1 MSASQGL
8 RHNDDR
14 FMAAAIR
21 LARCN
26 LGRTAEN
33 PSVGALIVR
42 DDGAGPYIV
51 GRGVTAPGGR
61 PHAEAQALADAGP
74 LARGATVYVTLEP
87 CSHMGKAL
95 PCADA
100 LVAAGVK
107 RVVIA
112 VGDPDPR
119 VNGKGIERL
128 RQAGIEIVEHVL
140 TDRAKEGLSAYLC
153 RKQLQRPEVTLK
165 LAVSADRCI
174 GRKNEGNV
182 AVSGMVSKAQS
193 HVLRAENDA
202 ILVGIGTVMADDP
215 MLDCRLP
222 GMEARSPIRIV
233 IDSQLRLPL
242 DCNLVKTAGRH
253 PVWVVCDER
262 VPSDRMNAL
271 KLSGCRIFP
280 CKTGE
285 KGIDLYSL
293 LIQLVQAGINSLL
306 VEGGAEIAASFW
318 NDDLVDRLILFQSP
332 LILGAEG
339 YKAPD
344 FRKRMGNYRKTD
356 AQQFGDDCC
365 TQWKRIT

>member
-1 MSASQGL
+1 MSVSQDF

-21 LARCN
+21 RARCN

-51 GRGVTAPGGR
+51 GHGVTAHGGR
-61 PHAEAQALADAGP
+61 PHAEAEALAEAGP

-87 CSHMGKAL
+87 CSHMGKAP

-128 RQAGIEIVEHVL
+128 RQAGIEVVEHVL
-140 TDRAKEGLSAYLC
+140 TDMAEEGLSAYLC

-165 LAVSADRCI
+165 LAVSADGYI
-174 GRKNEGNV
+174 GRKNKGNV
-182 AVSGMVSKAQS
+182 AISGMVSQAQA
-193 HVLRAENDA
+193 HILRAENDA

-242 DCNLVKTAGRH
+242 NCNLVKTAGQH
-253 PVWVVCDER
+253 PVWVVCDEA
-262 VPSDRMNAL
+262 VPSSRMNAL
-271 KLSGCRIFP
+271 TSAGCRIFP
-280 CKTGE
+280 CKTEG
-285 KGIDLYSL
+285 KGIGLYNL
-293 LIQLVQAGINSLL
+293 LTQLGQAGINALL

-318 NDDLVDRLILFQSP
+318 NDGLVDRLILFQSP
-332 LILGAEG
+332 LILGTGG

-344 FRKRMGNYRKTD
+344 FRERMGEYRETD
-356 AQQFGDDCC
+356 VQQFGEDRC
-365 TQWKRIT
+365 TQWKRIA